1 MNTAT
6 DLLCEISLA
15 KTLSYITKNA
25 DSEDPCVKTAMKIC
39 IIKLGEEYLK
49 ALSLIDEAAN
59 VMTDAQRKLEILS
72 ESGFSDSSTTR

>member
-6 DLLCEISLA
+6 DLLCEIDLA
-15 KTLSYITKNA
+15 KTISYLAKNA
-25 DSEDPCVKTAMKIC
+25 DSDDPCVKTAMKIC

-49 ALSLIDEAAN
+49 ALSLIEEAAN

-72 ESGFSDSSTTR
+72 ESGFKV